1 MTSRTTMRRALWGHR
16 RPGASPGE
24 RLSHALDQARAGQG
38 VVIELVGEPGIGKTR
53 ALVRLI
59 DHARTVGM
67 TVVSGRCTETSPD
80 VAMTLAA
87 TVAGGSASPDRLAQV
102 FRHATPAEGLLF
114 AIDDFHCA
122 GEASVEFVEA
132 LAQAPIDVPLLVLL
146 ILRPRQASP
155 RITAALAYGRDL
167 GTIERLEVEPLTLD
181 ESAGL
186 LGKPADAPE
195 IVDLHERAG
204 GNPRYLL
211 ALAAPDG
218 EAAAALL
225 AEKSVLGPVEKR
237 VLEAASVL
245 GEKVDVAGIAEVAEL
260 PYEKACAAVGAL
272 LRRDLLRPADSLRTY
287 TFRHPVL
294 RSLYYA
300 DIDICWRAG
309 AHRRAATMLIAR
321 GAPYSEVAHHVERGP
336 GGPGPDD
343 LGVLM
348 GAAEEAMATEPARA
362 VYWLRWALTLAP
374 ASARTSLLLA
384 LIRALVA
391 AGVPI
396 DGRDLLHDLLRTD
409 PPQPWEVRARALRF
423 GALAECLLG
432 RGKEAAELVAATLA
446 GTPENP
452 PLAMVRLVVIE
463 GVLSALEGAEPTPGA
478 ADLAI
483 RIAREHG
490 DRMGEAGA
498 LAVRA
503 FGGGTGPVIAKDL
516 DAAAFIVDT
525 AADPEL
531 AADPECLMMVASA
544 ESFAGRYR
552 DARRHAVRGLD
563 ILRRTGSRHVLPLLL
578 NGLSNTYR
586 RLGDL
591 DAAQRAAAESARI
604 AGEMGAERI
613 RGLALA
619 LRSLSLAW
627 MLPPTSREA
636 VDLAEQAT
644 AAVPPGSTTWSATAA
659 LALAQA
665 AALHG
670 DPRRAVSVI
679 LGVGGGPELVGIPH
693 VLRPWSYEMLAASSA
708 RAGLPVAD
716 WAKRAAEAAGRLGM
730 PYLRSYAVSAQAY
743 LLQSRGDLAAA
754 AALFRKAAALFHA
767 AGLVCSQA
775 AVLIEAARCQ
785 PELARTDLAL
795 VRELA
800 RRCGAGRLLGDL
812 DVRPSSPV
820 VSHPMLSVLTS
831 RERQIACM
839 AGTGRKTKDI
849 ARSLAISP
857 RTVDVHLTRIYRKLN
872 VGTRTELA
880 RLIAT
885 ISYRG

>member
-1 MTSRTTMRRALWGHR
+1 M
-16 RPGASPGE
+16 
-24 RLSHALDQARAGQG
+24 
-38 VVIELVGEPGIGKTR
+38 
-53 ALVRLI
+53 
-59 DHARTVGM
+59 
-67 TVVSGRCTETSPD
+67 
-80 VAMTLAA
+80 
-87 TVAGGSASPDRLAQV
+87 
-102 FRHATPAEGLLF
+102 
-114 AIDDFHCA
+114 
-122 GEASVEFVEA
+122 
-132 LAQAPIDVPLLVLL
+132 
-146 ILRPRQASP
+146 
-155 RITAALAYGRDL
+155 
-167 GTIERLEVEPLTLD
+167 
-181 ESAGL
+181 
-186 LGKPADAPE
+186 
-195 IVDLHERAG
+195 
-204 GNPRYLL
+204 
-211 ALAAPDG
+211 
-218 EAAAALL
+218 
-225 AEKSVLGPVEKR
+225 
-237 VLEAASVL
+237 
-245 GEKVDVAGIAEVAEL
+245 
-260 PYEKACAAVGAL
+260 
-272 LRRDLLRPADSLRTY
+272 
-287 TFRHPVL
+287 
-294 RSLYYA
+294 
-300 DIDICWRAG
+300 
-309 AHRRAATMLIAR
+309 
-321 GAPYSEVAHHVERGP
+321 ERGP

-452 PLAMVRLVVIE
+452 PLAMVRLAVIE

-644 AAVPPGSTTWSATAA
+644 AAVPPRQHHVERHGSAGTGAGGRAA
-659 LALAQA
+659 RGPAPR
-665 AALHG
+665 G
-670 DPRRAVSVI
+670 ECDPRCRWGPGAWSVSRMCCAR
-679 LGVGGGPELVGIPH
+679 GATRCSPR
-693 VLRPWSYEMLAASSA
+693 RPP

-820 VSHPMLSVLTS
+820 VSHPMLSVLTR